1 MKVEILSRELIKPH
15 TATPSCFRN
24 YKISLLDELS
34 PNLNVPTIFYYV
46 ATDQDNTNGCSL
58 RYKHLKKSLSKALT
72 VFHPFAGRYCIGSH
86 SVDCSDQGAKFV
98 EAKVDVKL
106 DDLLS
111 QRLNLKTEVLNDLVP
126 CPLGA
131 LDEFTDPLLSVQVSG
146 FSCGG
151 FAIAVC
157 SSHRIADMSTTMSL
171 INVWTIAAKQ
181 ELRFID
187 ETYLSISF
195 NFDSGSLF
203 PVKMVPGLPSGLS
216 RDKENIEVHK
226 IVTKMFYFSKSK
238 ISSIRERARLDDSSM
253 LPTRVQSIFG
263 LIGKA
268 IIDIHVANPENP
280 KTYTLLQPVNMRKRT
295 VPRLPE
301 NQFGNLYLTA
311 VVQSEVG
318 PERILGLGSFVD
330 CLSKAVKGA
339 VDACGIVLSLGEEGQ
354 SMISHGSSELIKNL
368 SNPDIYF
375 AGTYSSW
382 CKFPFYEAD
391 FGWGK
396 PIWVSI
402 PNVPMKNT
410 VVLIDDKFGEG
421 IEAWVCLDENDMH
434 KFIQQGDI
442 ADIIGES

>member
-1 MKVEILSRELIKPH
+1 MLKLFTHSKP
-15 TATPSCFRN
+15 
-24 YKISLLDELS
+24 
-34 PNLNVPTIFYYV
+34 
-46 ATDQDNTNGCSL
+46 
-58 RYKHLKKSLSKALT
+58 KK
-72 VFHPFAGRYCIGSH
+72 GRYCIESH
-86 SVDCSDQGAKFV
+86 SVDCSDQGADFV

-111 QRLNLKTEVLNDLVP
+111 QRLNFKTEVLDDLIP

-131 LDEFTDPLLSVQVSG
+131 LDEFNDPLLSVQVSA

-181 ELRFID
+181 ELGYID
-187 ETYLSISF
+187 ETCLSISF
-195 NFDSGSLF
+195 NFDSSSLF
-203 PVKMVPGLPSGLS
+203 PLKMLPGLPSGLS

-253 LPTRVQSIFG
+253 LCTRVQSVFG

-268 IIDIHVANPENP
+268 IIDVHVANPENP
-280 KTYTLLQPVNMRKRT
+280 KTFTLLQAVNMRKRT
-295 VPRLPE
+295 VPPLPQ

-311 VVQSEVG
+311 IVQSEVG
-318 PERILGLGSFVD
+318 TERVLALGSFVD
-330 CLSKAVKGA
+330 CLSKAVKGV
-339 VDACGIVLSLGEEGQ
+339 VDACGMILSLGEEGQ
-354 SMISHGSSELIKNL
+354 TMISQGTCELMKSL
-368 SNPDIYF
+368 SDPNIYF
-375 AGTYSSW
+375 AGTFSSW

-410 VVLIDDKFGEG
+410 VVLIDDKAGEG
-421 IEAWVCLDENDMH
+421 IEAWVCMDENDMQ
-434 KFIQQGDI
+434 KFIQHSDI
-442 ADIIGES
+442 ADILSEL